1 MFHVLAAE
9 IPVNQSVQLGR
20 LSCPPAPEY
29 RMLINVLYVKLD
41 FPLDSTYGA
50 SKCTAHGVQQID
62 FN

>member
-1 MFHVLAAE
+1 
-9 IPVNQSVQLGR
+9 
-20 LSCPPAPEY
+20 
-29 RMLINVLYVKLD
+29 MLINVLYVKLD